1 MTVLLDN
8 VNVDTTSDEE
18 KSDGGN
24 RVLVVRADNFGGGNV
39 QIQVR
44 SNNDSRFLLVTG
56 ASFATDDTKILNS
69 TKSGLTYRAVLSGS
83 SGASNVFVEL
93 V

>member
-1 MTVLLDN
+1 MILLKN
-8 VNVDTTSDEE
+8 VNVDTTSVEE
-18 KSDGGN
+18 KVDGGN
-24 RVLVVRADNFGGGNV
+24 RALVVRADNFGGGTV

-44 SNNDSRFLLVTG
+44 SNNDSRFVLVTG
-56 ASFATDDTKILNS
+56 GSFTADDTKILKS